1 MREIAL
7 FLLHFFSKQERSI
20 LLLTVRLINPFPKEA
35 LVFTCLQHKS
45 SLPFWPTFHHFQ
57 QNLNKSFKLSQ
68 DTTVPLPLVAGGNR
82 KGQVEEESRAA
93 EIRYMI
99 EIGMNE
105 LHNMQEISIPF
116 FNSFLLNSL
125 ANDKILDWFKLK
137 VFADDKLYVA

>member
-1 MREIAL
+1 M
-7 FLLHFFSKQERSI
+7 
-20 LLLTVRLINPFPKEA
+20 
-35 LVFTCLQHKS
+35 
-45 SLPFWPTFHHFQ
+45 
-57 QNLNKSFKLSQ
+57 SQ